1 MYMDEPQPKI
11 SRSNCYI
18 YILTCETKDMKKQSL
33 MLLKKQKKFQGTKNI
48 KLLPKLCPL
57 IDKVK
62 IGIYVNIITMSVY
75 IMDLY
80 MD

>member
-1 MYMDEPQPKI
+1 
-11 SRSNCYI
+11 
-18 YILTCETKDMKKQSL
+18 MKKQSL

-75 IMDLY
+75 IMNLY
-80 MD
+80 MDYKM